1 MKRRTYLKGITASTS
16 LLGLSG
22 FGQTLGKSRKNTNN
36 LEEIQVLK
44 GTEDDPISS
53 KAIQNAN
60 QKIRNGRKRNHSVRN
75 NTKSAQSIKNNRR
88 LVLPNPR
95 IPDSRKTVS
104 YMIGTT
110 ASGQVK
116 YFCGTVPKGNH
127 HSKAAKANH
136 EKMDQYVTEVSSTD
150 SFATNSVS
158 SQSTCS
164 DEGIPSMAQMDGSKQ
179 AVEGFG
185 CPQIGGRRIDEGS
198 SDGSDSYKDTMS
210 EGEVT
215 VEEKFYHD
223 YLEGYDDETADQ
235 WCGALTAVRA
245 TPGSELTSSSA
256 NDEFVLGHCNTSH
269 NWDQNAYM
277 SPESGRDD
285 QSNAIYGNNKNSGG
299 TKISSVSISA
309 GPKSFGF
316 GIGWTPEDS
325 KITTSIDSSRA
336 RWEVNYN
343 NPRAR
348 TATHTWGSICQYE
361 EKANSGDKVLT
372 SRVDTE
378 FQDFIG
384 PFLISRGNSHTEVD
398 YTFG

>member
-1 MKRRTYLKGITASTS
+1 MRRRTYLKGIVASTS
-16 LLGLSG
+16 LLGFSG
-22 FGQTLGKSRKNTNN
+22 FGQAKSKSEKQTNN
-36 LEEIQVLK
+36 PEEVQVLK
-44 GTEDDPISS
+44 GTPDEPISS
-53 KAIQNAN
+53 EGIQNAN
-60 QKIRNGRKRNHSVRN
+60 QKLLDNENGKIQ
-75 NTKSAQSIKNNRR
+75 AQNNRR
-88 LVLPNPR
+88 LVLPDPK
-95 IPDSRKTVS
+95 IPDSRKAVS

-110 ASGQVK
+110 VSGQVK
-116 YFCGTVPKGNH
+116 YFCGTIPEDTH
-127 HSKAAKANH
+127 HPKAAKANH
-136 EKMDQYVTEVSSTD
+136 KKMDQYITEVNSTD
-150 SFATNSVS
+150 SFTTDSIS
-158 SQSTCS
+158 TQSTCS
-164 DEGIPSMAQMDGSKQ
+164 DEEVPSMAQMDGSKQ

-198 SDGSDSYKDTMS
+198 YDGPDSYKETMP

-235 WCGALTAVRA
+235 WCGALTAVRV

-256 NDEFVLGHCNTSH
+256 KDEFVLGHCNTSH

-277 SPESGRDD
+277 SPESGHDD

-316 GIGWTPEDS
+316 GIGWTPEDT

-343 NPRAR
+343 SPRDR
-348 TATHTWGSICQYE
+348 TATHTWGSVCQYE

-372 SRVDTE
+372 SRVDTQ
-378 FQDFIG
+378 FADFVG
-384 PFLISRGNSHTEVD
+384 PMVISRANSHTEVD
-398 YTFG
+398 YTFN